1 MIMSHPGHNNPWRAA
16 NDWGYKVKFDTD
28 RQLHQTRQRMA
39 ATARECAAADRAR
52 PRNRSSHGGSSS
64 RRASPGGRSSTT
76 AAQTVAGIVHLIVFG
91 GLGLL
96 ILNHFVPL
104 ADIFRVAF
112 RGVLT
117 LGLLVLVYFAARWLI
132 RRRR

>member
-1 MIMSHPGHNNPWRAA
+1 MSHPGHNNPWRAA

-52 PRNRSSHGGSSS
+52 TRNRNSHGGSSFRGAHS
-64 RRASPGGRSSTT
+64 GGGSSPTAGR
-76 AAQTVAGIVHLIVFG
+76 TVAGIVNLVVFG

-112 RGVLT
+112 RVVLT
-117 LGLLVLVYFAARWLI
+117 LGLLVVAYFAARWLI